1 MADALD
7 FKKQYKDLYLPKA
20 EPVRVDVPEMPLLML
35 DGAGDPN
42 GEAYQQAVSA
52 LYALA
57 YTIKMSK
64 KGDVSFPG
72 YVDFVV
78 PPLEGLWWI
87 TGNVFDF
94 DRRDNWLWTSMLRM
108 PDFVDQDAL
117 ALAKQL
123 CAKKKPD
130 VDVSRVR
137 LERFTEGLCVQML
150 HIGPYA
156 TEPDTVAAMRAFMDK
171 EGLKDMTGDVRKH
184 HEIYLSDPRTA
195 APDKMKTVLRHPVE

>member
-20 EPVRVDVPEMPLLML
+20 APVRVDVPAFPFLMI

-42 GEAYQQAVSA
+42 GEAYQRAVAA

-94 DRRDNWLWTSMLRM
+94 DQRDNWLWTSMLRV
-108 PDFVDQDAL
+108 PDFVDQHAL
-117 ALAKQL
+117 ALAQQL

-130 VDVSRVR
+130 VDVSAVR
-137 LERFTEGLCVQML
+137 LERFTEGACVQML

-156 TEPDTVAAMRAFMDK
+156 TEPATVEAMRAFMAAQ
-171 EGLKDMTGDVRKH
+171 GLRDMTGDVRKH
-184 HEIYLSDPRTA
+184 HEIYLSDPRTT
-195 APDKMKTVLRHPVE
+195 APEKMKTVLRHPVA